1 MAVQAVGLTHSK
13 HQCGSGIWDPQ
24 MSMSQSQKPGNM
36 VPCLAKWALQRGMN
50 RQIPKWGDH
59 PEIFGWVLQT
69 ITRVLV
75 TGEEVQHQKMQSGA
89 AGSLQKLEKG
99 KCKERIFPLGFQKEY
114 PSADLF

>member
-1 MAVQAVGLTHSK
+1 MGSAEGNEQA
-13 HQCGSGIWDPQ
+13 DPE
-24 MSMSQSQKPGNM
+24 
-36 VPCLAKWALQRGMN
+36 L
-50 RQIPKWGDH
+50 GDH